1 MIFRVTWPY
10 YIFKTKE
17 KKMIYGIKASFPLDI
32 RYKKGDLERDP
43 AELKYCLDLIQKI
56 VNKNIQQKMSYT
68 SLMVRLCEYFPT
80 QKALDATTIFFK
92 RQWEKKNRRELMEK
106 PSLNIRLDL
115 YYYPGDIEKDP
126 KELERCLVLAKKLI
140 EANANIHVTK
150 TTLTVSLADYM
161 PVQKA
166 KDVVKIFFKR
176 LADEKETK

>member
-17 KKMIYGIKASFPLDI
+17 KKMIYGIKASFPLD
-32 RYKKGDLERDP
+32 
-43 AELKYCLDLIQKI
+43 
-56 VNKNIQQKMSYT
+56 
-68 SLMVRLCEYFPT
+68 
-80 QKALDATTIFFK
+80 
-92 RQWEKKNRRELMEK
+92 
-106 PSLNIRLDL
+106 LN
-115 YYYPGDIEKDP
+115 YYPGDIEKAP

-166 KDVVKIFFKR
+166 KDVAKIFFKR